1 MPYIVESQDQSGLI
15 YSYAHECFKFSVVQR
30 YLETLTPGQYKI
42 TDIIKSIK
50 NIKNFKLKLDTL
62 EANSTFYKD
71 YGNTCDLDELWVDIT
86 YQRKIRLKKLVTLL
100 THLKGYD
107 PEVAGTID
115 VIIRPHYDQSGR
127 KFVWDGLRRTI
138 MYGLCGGKRMSVS
151 CSRHDED
158 MTDLECTQK
167 EATLFKIRNAF
178 SETMDVT
185 EIFKSKVVEG
195 DEKAN
200 VQYDLLVAAG
210 LDLEGMNPDGVKMG
224 GFALFEKQWLKYD
237 ERGDLSEFK
246 ESIISAS
253 KMIQKVWPTDETISV
268 YLLSGLAYILR
279 LNAEYEDYYSAKE
292 IYAAFV
298 DWRDSDPDK
307 KKIQRTITEER
318 LHGQAIPCIA
328 FFIAKRILEDSNGLI
343 KTIRQ
348 TLKDNGVTD
357 DGMEFLEGSPALEQP
372 VHAEAVV
379 QCLINSR
386 GGNLST
392 ISLYCKLFYGTLIL

>member
-1 MPYIVESQDQSGLI
+1 MIHLVVIGDTTLTISLKKEATMPYNVESVDQSELI
-15 YSYAHECFKFSVVQR
+15 FDYAKECHKFSVVR
-30 YLETLTPGQYKI
+30 LLLETLPPGQYKI
-42 TDIIKSIK
+42 TDIIQAIK
-50 NIKNFKLKLDTL
+50 NIKNFKLELDTL
-62 EANSTFYKD
+62 KANSTFYKD

-100 THLKGYD
+100 TDLKGYD
-107 PEVAGTID
+107 PEVAGSID
-115 VIIRPHYDQSGR
+115 VVIRPHYDQSGR

-158 MTDLECTQK
+158 MTDIECTQK

-178 SETMDVT
+178 SEKMDVT

-195 DEKAN
+195 DVKSN
-200 VQYDLLVAAG
+200 IQYDLLVEAG
-210 LDLEGMNPDGVKMG
+210 LDLEGMNPDGVKLG

-237 ERGDLSEFK
+237 ELGDLPEFK
-246 ESIISAS
+246 ESIIAAS

-279 LNAEYEDYYSAKE
+279 LNAEYVDYYTGQE
-292 IYAAFV
+292 IYDAFV
-298 DWRDSDPDK
+298 SWRDSDPDK

-328 FFIAKRILEDSNGLI
+328 FYIAKRILEDSNGLI

-348 TLKDNGVTD
+348 KLKDNGVTD
-357 DGMEFLEGSPALEQP
+357 DGMEFLEGSPALEHT

-379 QCLINSR
+379 
-386 GGNLST
+386 
-392 ISLYCKLFYGTLIL
+392 